1 MSPILDQFKALSS
14 NEQKL
19 LIIAR
24 RLMEA
29 FQQRQRNNTV
39 PDQVLIGYIRAE
51 LGVALEIFGRESEFP
66 NLDQLD
72 LSKVIAKCIKHEIN
86 QKRGILATSEASELI
101 GQDPAGTTW
110 WLDGAEATQPVVT
123 TEDLSDHDDVPE
135 EPHKRRLSG
144 HHQVP
149 YIEVPRHH
157 QGPAPPQIIVDNP
170 SEPSEPEYDPQDE
183 DFNVGD
189 LEGED
194 EEAEEVGHA
203 PTTSAK
209 VLGKK
214 WARSPTPDAW
224 PGHTKTKGVLLKDYD
239 PPDESDSSPLV
250 SHPLSARPDWS
261 CIITTSEPIDVDPSG
276 SDLSTTLT
284 PNVPFVAERP
294 DWESRRELILAAPL
308 SDSSLTPKPESRS
321 AVTLGTALPFPPEDE
336 HVEPLPF
343 AQPELPPQV
352 RGSLHWNERDGHFK
366 LWSDGGTN
374 RVYLRPDYVW
384 VYLEEDENR
393 DWYVSDNQVTYVLT
407 PLEIQEYYN
416 SLNPTE
422 AIEATFEQ
430 LNEPLWEQQAL
441 HAFDAECIHD
451 QDLESITTSLESI

>member
-1 MSPILDQFKALSS
+1 MSPILDQFTALSS

-19 LIIAR
+19 LIIAG

-39 PDQVLIGYIRAE
+39 PDQVLIGHIRVE
-51 LGVALEIFGRESEFP
+51 LGVALEIFGRESELYIHPMIVAVAKLLESPGSP

-110 WLDGAEATQPVVT
+110 WLDVAEATQPVVT
-123 TEDLSDHDDVPE
+123 TQDLPDHDDVPE
-135 EPHKRRLSG
+135 EPRKRRLSG
-144 HHQVP
+144 RHQVP
-149 YIEVPRHH
+149 YIEVPRRR

-170 SEPSEPEYDPQDE
+170 SEPSEPEDDPQDE

-214 WARSPTPDAW
+214 RARSPTPDAR

-239 PPDESDSSPLV
+239 PV
-250 SHPLSARPDWS
+250 
-261 CIITTSEPIDVDPSG
+261 
-276 SDLSTTLT
+276 SDLFNYKCTIDRTG
-284 PNVPFVAERP
+284 
-294 DWESRRELILAAPL
+294 I
-308 SDSSLTPKPESRS
+308 
-321 AVTLGTALPFPPEDE
+321 
-336 HVEPLPF
+336 
-343 AQPELPPQV
+343 
-352 RGSLHWNERDGHFK
+352 
-366 LWSDGGTN
+366 
-374 RVYLRPDYVW
+374 
-384 VYLEEDENR
+384 
-393 DWYVSDNQVTYVLT
+393 
-407 PLEIQEYYN
+407 
-416 SLNPTE
+416 
-422 AIEATFEQ
+422 
-430 LNEPLWEQQAL
+430 
-441 HAFDAECIHD
+441 
-451 QDLESITTSLESI
+451 